1 LPREIGIDCSIKIH
15 YHRPTPFHYYYPPL
29 CSSPQA
35 KGVRDARAMYGAL
48 AVLVAVAAYAVAS
61 RVLWLFG
68 VALP

>member
-1 LPREIGIDCSIKIH
+1 M
-15 YHRPTPFHYYYPPL
+15 
-29 CSSPQA
+29 
-35 KGVRDARAMYGAL
+35 RDARAMYGAL